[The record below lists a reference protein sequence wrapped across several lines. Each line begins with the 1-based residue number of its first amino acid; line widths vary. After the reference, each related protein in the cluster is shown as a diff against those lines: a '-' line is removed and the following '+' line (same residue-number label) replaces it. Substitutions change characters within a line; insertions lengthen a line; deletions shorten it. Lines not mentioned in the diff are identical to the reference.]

1 MEKGGLIMKKLSMV
15 LAVVAVVLM
24 SLPALA
30 AERERP
36 DNERP
41 NVQRGNRGDRNA
53 RRGGGMRERMLRNV
67 PAEMRELIQKRRDGK
82 ELTKEETAKLDE
94 FRQQMRERFRQAR
107 GARGAAQRGPTN
119 PLVREKLNPADTAL
133 QTMAEV
139 MLKAQQFEKAIKALE
154 RMTKSPDAKVQASA
168 HFNIATIYRRH
179 LGDTDKAIAE
189 YRKVEG
195 PLALRAWNEI
205 VSLADEMGEIE
216 KGVAILEEILS
227 ATMDKVD
234 KLKLLHIIAKAW
246 GTHEQPDK
254 AVEALERIVKL
265 LPYDE
270 AAKMTDLFFP
280 TQAEVRKLSNTERI
294 ELQERLQFL
303 YRPYDDGVGGRR
315 VRGMRRP

>member
-1 MEKGGLIMKKLSMV
+1 MKKLLMMS
-15 LAVVAVVLM
+15 AVVAVVLM
-24 SLPALA
+24 CLPVFAG
-30 AERERP
+30 ERERAGG
-36 DNERP
+36 EQGGR
-41 NVQRGNRGDRNA
+41 RGRGA
-53 RRGGGMRERMLRNV
+53 RRGAGMRGRMMQDM
-67 PAEMRELIQKRRDGK
+67 PAEMRELFQKQRDGK
-82 ELTKEETAKLDE
+82 ELTVDEQKKFDE
-94 FRQQMRERFRQAR
+94 FRQQMRERFQQAR

-119 PLVREKLNPADTAL
+119 PLVREKLNPADTAI

-139 MLKAQQFEKAIKALE
+139 SLKAQQFEQAIKALE
-154 RMTKSPDAKVQASA
+154 RMTKSPDANVQASA

-205 VSLADEMGEIE
+205 VSLADEMGEYE

-227 ATMDKVD
+227 ATQDKVE

-270 AAKMTDLFFP
+270 ATKMTDLFFP
-280 TQAEVRKLSNTERI
+280 SQTEFRKLSASERI
-294 ELQERLQFL
+294 ELQERLEFL
-303 YRPYDDGVGGRR
+303 YRPYDDGVGGRQG
-315 VRGMRRP
+315 RGMRRNRGPAGQ